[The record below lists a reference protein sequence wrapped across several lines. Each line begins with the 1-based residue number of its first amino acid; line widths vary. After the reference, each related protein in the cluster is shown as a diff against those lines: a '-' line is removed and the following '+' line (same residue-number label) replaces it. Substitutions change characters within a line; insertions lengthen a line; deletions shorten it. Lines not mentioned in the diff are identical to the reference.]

1 MRRTVIFIV
10 VSVVTIGLL
19 TIFYFFFP
27 QVWGD
32 VLYPLDYKD
41 SIKKYAIE
49 RNLHPNF
56 VAAVIYTESRFHTD
70 SVSGVGA
77 VGLMQLMP
85 GTAAG
90 IASNLGQPMGNLHDP
105 ETNINYGTFYLR
117 EKMDY
122 YNNNVDLVLA
132 SYNAGSGRADSFRDY
147 GTSLPYETVFFIQ
160 KVKGAQEMYQR
171 IYGDWY
177 IQGEGQESPVAL
189 GFSNIASFVRNL
201 LLGQ

>member
-90 IASNLGQPMGNLHDP
+90 IASNLGQPMGN
-105 ETNINYGTFYLR
+105 
-117 EKMDY
+117 
-122 YNNNVDLVLA
+122 
-132 SYNAGSGRADSFRDY
+132 
-147 GTSLPYETVFFIQ
+147 
-160 KVKGAQEMYQR
+160 
-171 IYGDWY
+171 
-177 IQGEGQESPVAL
+177 
-189 GFSNIASFVRNL
+189 
-201 LLGQ
+201 